1 MPVNGSAAGQRSSLV
16 SNLAHVTT
24 SPQLS
29 PDPAAAEPAVATGPP
44 GCAAVAA
51 GSRDTAL
58 AAVAVLRAGGNAVD
72 AAIGGML
79 AASVSELVFTSLGGG
94 GFLNLRLPDGTVK
107 VLDFFVNAPGLGS
120 AEAGAADFTPVV
132 VEFLGATQEF
142 HVGPGSVAVP
152 GALAGYLTAHR
163 DYGRAPLATLTAP
176 AVVLARRGA
185 VVEPVQAE
193 VMDLV
198 REILSLTPESHQ
210 LIRTPDGDAAAGDVV
225 DNPALADFLHLVG
238 EGGITSVTSP
248 AYAQPLLD
256 LMAHTA
262 GHVTAEDLRNYEV
275 AERAP
280 LIVERRGAQ
289 IALNSPPAFGGAIVA
304 AALERLDP
312 LDGSPQSWVEAARA
326 LNEATEQVR
335 RATEAADIGLVSKGT
350 THISVVDGDGMVA
363 TMTTSNGSGSG
374 AVIPGTG
381 IYLNNMLGEEDLHP
395 GGFHALPAGSRLG
408 SMMNPTI
415 VTQPDG
421 TVTGLGSGGSERI
434 RSAMLAALLRVIDLN
449 EDTATAIG
457 APRIHPD
464 PGDVQLEPGWPNEAV
479 VALGDVAP
487 VNIWSRRNL
496 FFGGVHAVTRH
507 ADGSVTAVADPR
519 RDGAVA
525 VVPPR
530 E

>member
-1 MPVNGSAAGQRSSLV
+1 MSVNGSGAGQRSELV
-16 SNLAHVTT
+16 SSLALVTSLPEM
-24 SPQLS
+24 SPN
-29 PDPAAAEPAVATGPP
+29 PAAADPAIATGPP

-94 GFLNLRLPDGTVK
+94 GFLNLQLPDGTVK

-120 AEAGAADFTPVV
+120 KEPGAADFTPVV

-152 GALAGYLTAHR
+152 GALAGYLTAHQE
-163 DYGRAPLATLTAP
+163 YGRAPLATVTAP
-176 AVVLARRGA
+176 ATVLARRGA

-198 REILSLTPESHQ
+198 REILSLTPESHE
-210 LIRTPDGDAAAGDVV
+210 LIRTADGDAARGDTV

-238 EGGITSVTSP
+238 EGVVTSINSP
-248 AYAQPLLD
+248 AYASPLLD
-256 LMAHTA
+256 LMEHTA
-262 GHVTAEDLRNYEV
+262 GHVTAEDLRSYTV
-275 AERAP
+275 AERDP
-280 LIVERRGAQ
+280 LVVERMGAR

-304 AALERLDP
+304 ATLAQLAPMDE
-312 LDGSPQSWVEAARA
+312 SPHSWVRAATA
-326 LNEATEQVR
+326 LNDATEQIR
-335 RATEAADIGLVSKGT
+335 RANEAAGIGQVSKGT

-363 TMTTSNGSGSG
+363 SMTTSNGSGSG
-374 AVIPGTG
+374 IVIPGTG

-415 VTQPDG
+415 VTHPDG
-421 TVTGLGSGGSERI
+421 AVTGLGSGGSERI
-434 RSAMLAALLRVIDLN
+434 RSAMLAALLRLIDLN
-449 EDTATAIG
+449 QDTVTAVG
-457 APRIHPD
+457 APRIHPS
-464 PGDVQLEPGWPNEAV
+464 PGDVQLEPDWPAET
-479 VALGDVAP
+479 VAALADVAP
-487 VNIWSRRNL
+487 VNNWTQRNL
-496 FFGGVHAVTRH
+496 FFGGIHAVTRH
-507 ADGSVTAVADPR
+507 ADGSVTAVGDSR

-525 VVPPR
+525 VVPPS